1 MVYQR
6 LRGIPARQRAVV
18 AGIVLLFVGWACAF
32 VPDFCAEYTGYQWV
46 NGRALT
52 LTEDALE
59 HNLKSFLTVSGIKAV
74 VALLEGSSIGV
85 GFELEVGDLVQ
96 PAYDYIDFVW
106 KLLLYALLILGFYQ
120 LLLETGVLTVG
131 IQILGLG
138 LMFWGVAMIYPLRHV
153 DARAWARRIV
163 LLGVLL
169 AFVVPL
175 ALIAT
180 DFISNHYLEP
190 LKAKYSQQLDE
201 TQQKLGIHRAAIFSL
216 KDDISIKSP
225 VESMAALRDQ
235 AATLVRNISST
246 IWESLKVMLFYV
258 IILMLE
264 QLVFPLLSA
273 YVLYKFFHMAMGR
286 VITATVT
293 IPPKAV
299 PEAE

>member
-1 MVYQR
+1 MAA
-6 LRGIPARQRAVV
+6 GVV
-18 AGIVLLFVGWACAF
+18 LIFLGWACAF
-32 VPDFCAEYTGYQWV
+32 IPDISARYSGYHWL
-46 NGRALT
+46 NGHALE
-52 LTEDALE
+52 LTQNALE
-59 HNLKSFLTVSGIKAV
+59 HNLKSFLTVSGIKAA

-138 LMFWGVAMIYPLRHV
+138 LMFWGIAMVYPLSHL
-153 DARAWARRIV
+153 DTRAWARRIV

-180 DFISNHYLEP
+180 DFVSSHYMEP
-190 LKAKYSQQLDE
+190 LKARYSQRLDE
-201 TQQKLGIHRAAIFSL
+201 TQDKLGIHRAAIFAL

-225 VESMAALRDQ
+225 VESMNALRTQ
-235 AATLVRNISST
+235 ATTLVRNVT
-246 IWESLKVMLFYV
+246 ETVWESLKIMLFYV

-264 QLVFPLLSA
+264 LLIFPLLSA
-273 YVLYKFFHMAMGR
+273 YVLYKFFHFAMGR

-293 IPPKAV
+293 IPPKTVSDA
-299 PEAE
+299 PAA